1 MVPNSLDPA
10 SAIRREAARVIE
22 SEPLMRAPSQSR
34 ILLYLA
40 QAAGEQGP
48 ASVTQYAIAIDA
60 LGKSERFD
68 ESTDSSVRV
77 QVGRLRKTLRDYY
90 SLHQPGEGLCLYI
103 RSGEYRLRLGSL
115 HIAYPELTRPTAV
128 PVAQTAP
135 AQENRS
141 EAVEVEPA
149 STRADHESAAPPT
162 QNLAPTGRPWGI
174 YAVVALLVV
183 GVGIVLAWQVRSGP
197 ASPDAPVLLAPPV
210 IQSELRIVNNL
221 RNRLDAEGLVDTIES
236 DIDMLLQKSMMS
248 RTSFGEGG
256 GADRYR
262 LLVSLTPGRGD
273 SVSVFT
279 SLRDRDGHLIA
290 ENLRPVAPE
299 EDLRAAVND
308 EVVGMVAPAGP
319 LGVFLTDRI
328 ANEPRSAFECF
339 VAIEN
344 HRSEGKYVHP
354 PLEQCGER
362 FGDSEYGAYFAAREI
377 ARSVQLLRAQGRDVE
392 RDSREWERISAVLAS
407 EPEDPVANAVAA
419 KMLIGV
425 GACREAEAFATRSF
439 SRGKT
444 YPALELSVIV
454 DAYGCEQTRDL
465 RPFWDGRIERLA
477 RINAD
482 RRSPLLEALVLL
494 SAILAD
500 KEELVRQ
507 SGRGQFSAEGFS
519 ELGQLNRALDS
530 YIAGT
535 LTEAQFA
542 MIEAALPRLI
552 WNDETVAAIEAKLE
566 RQFYQ

>member
-1 MVPNSLDPA
+1 MTSGASDPA
-10 SAIRREAARVIE
+10 IAVQREVSRVLE
-22 SEPLMRAPSQSR
+22 SELLARAPSQSR
-34 ILLYLA
+34 ILAFLG
-40 QAAGEQGP
+40 QV
-48 ASVTQYAIAIDA
+48 ASTGSGGTSQYAIAVDA
-60 LGKSERFD
+60 LGKSHQFD

-77 QVGRLRKTLRDYY
+77 QIGRLRKSLLDYY
-90 SLHQPGEGLCLYI
+90 RLHQPGDGQCLYI
-103 RSGEYRLRLGSL
+103 RSGEYRLRLGPL
-115 HIAYPELTRPTAV
+115 HIAYPELAR
-128 PVAQTAP
+128 PVAESSAPTPEHAGVSADPPVFLADNSSAQTGTAAP
-135 AQENRS
+135 AQQ
-141 EAVEVEPA
+141 AG
-149 STRADHESAAPPT
+149 PP
-162 QNLAPTGRPWGI
+162 GRRRWI
-174 YAVVALLVV
+174 YAALAVL
-183 GVGIVLAWQVRSGP
+183 VLALGVILVWQLRSGT

-221 RNRLDAEGLVDTIES
+221 RNRLDAEGLVDTIEG

-248 RTSFGEGG
+248 RSSVGEGG
-256 GADRYR
+256 GKDRYR
-262 LLVSLTPGRGD
+262 LLVSLTPGLD
-273 SVSVFT
+273 ESASIFT
-279 SLRDRDGHLIA
+279 SLRDGDGNLIA

-299 EDLRAAVND
+299 ENLRAAVND

-319 LGVFLTDRI
+319 LGVFLAERL
-328 ANEPRSAFECF
+328 ASGPRSAFECF

-344 HRSEGKYVHP
+344 HRSEGKYVLP
-354 PLEQCGER
+354 PLERCEER
-362 FGDSEYGAYFAAREI
+362 FGDSEYGAYFAARGI
-377 ARSVQLLRAQGRDVE
+377 ARSVQMLRAQGREVE
-392 RDSREWERISAVLAS
+392 RDSREWERISAVLAR

-425 GACREAEAFATRSF
+425 GACREAEAFATRGF

-454 DAYGCEQTRDL
+454 DAYGCEQARDL

-500 KEELVRQ
+500 KEDLVRQ

-519 ELGQLNRALDS
+519 ELGQFNRALDS

-535 LTEAQFA
+535 LTEAQFN

-566 RQFYQ
+566 RQLAR